1 MKQLNHAYHYQMQQ
15 QLEICNEEMECQ
27 YGDFVVRTQNEIF
40 IESTLPDN
48 KFWEDNLPKLD
59 NFFEVGILPAIVGKY
74 HTNLSLASEQTVY
87 KILVVISPRIKI
99 PTFQIQG
106 NSGALVEAMK
116 DMVGCDNE
124 NCKWKWLYFDCI
136 GLKRAPKSKVWYC
149 PDCRR
154 LPEFRKDKKRKQKW
168 FFVYPV

>member
-1 MKQLNHAYHYQMQQ
+1 MKQLKINDKQSCVQSVDGNLKFDRNHAYYYQMQQ

-40 IESTLPDN
+40 IESTLPAN

-59 NFFEVGILPAIVGKY
+59 NFFEVGILPVIVGKY
-74 HTNLSLASEQTVY
+74 CTILSLASEQTVY
-87 KILVVISPRIKI
+87 KILVVISQRIKI

-116 DMVGCDNE
+116 Q
-124 NCKWKWLYFDCI
+124 KTWLDVIMKTVNGNGFTLTVLD
-136 GLKRAPKSKVWYC
+136 
-149 PDCRR
+149 
-154 LPEFRKDKKRKQKW
+154 
-168 FFVYPV
+168 